1 MAKRRSYPRTRTVYR
16 SVKRGY
22 RSRKGLLSGNIGNL
36 LIGAIAGATS
46 PMIPNI
52 IGKWTKPVLFG
63 VAGYALKKPAL
74 ITIAGYELGR
84 GFTMNGFSVGN
95 GGNGN
100 NGGFI

>member
-1 MAKRRSYPRTRTVYR
+1 M
-16 SVKRGY
+16 
-22 RSRKGLLSGNIGNL
+22 GNL
-36 LIGAIAGATS
+36 VIGAIAGAVS

-52 IGKWTKPVLFG
+52 IGKWTKPALFG

-84 GFTMNGFSVGN
+84 GLMTNGFSLGG